1 LELPQCVKNGQPEC
15 DRRRKQNFGVFSPAT
30 SGTYVELEL
39 VHTIVSMTSRVYGM
53 VVVVGVDVILFKT
66 GLLDLT
72 STLSLTTYDVSNDTI
87 YPKLYKKARNSQ
99 AHK

>member
-1 LELPQCVKNGQPEC
+1 MPKMASQNVTEEESKILEVLSC
-15 DRRRKQNFGVFSPAT
+15 DIRYH
-30 SGTYVELEL
+30 TYVTRAR
-39 VHTIVSMTSRVYGM
+39 TIVSMTSRVYGM

-87 YPKLYKKARNSQ
+87 YPKL
-99 AHK
+99 